1 METKQNTNKFSL
13 LKELNAINNA
23 GRESRLKVA
32 KMVLKDQELFDSL
45 LETAFEHD
53 NELSVKAIWVLEL
66 VCEKNLEWIAF
77 NLPYFIKN
85 ISKPT
90 EESAVRSISK
100 ICNLIAQDYNSKFDS
115 PIKLIMTENHVSQM
129 IETCFDWLV
138 SDYKVATKAHAME
151 TLYFLGIKTGW
162 VHYELK
168 MIIEKN
174 LPIESPGYIARAK
187 KVLEFMSNDNAA

>member
-1 METKQNTNKFSL
+1 METKTNTNKFSL
-13 LKELNAINNA
+13 LKELNAIQNA
-23 GRESRLKVA
+23 SRESRIKVA
-32 KMVLKDQELFDSL
+32 KLVLKDESLFDSL
-45 LETAFEHD
+45 LEVAFEHEG
-53 NELSVKAIWVLEL
+53 ELSVKAIWVLEL
-66 VCEKNLEWIAF
+66 VCEKNLDWISF

-100 ICNLIAQDYNSKFDS
+100 ICNLIAQDYNSKYDS
-115 PIKLIMTENHVSQM
+115 PIKLIMTEEHISQM
-129 IETCFDWLV
+129 IETSFDWLL

-151 TLYFLGIKTGW
+151 SLYYLGNKTGW

-187 KVLEFMSNDNAA
+187 KVLESMSNNNAA

>member
-1 METKQNTNKFSL
+1 METKTNTTKFSL
-13 LKELNAINNA
+13 LKELNAIQNA
-23 GRESRLKVA
+23 GRESRIKVA
-32 KMVLKDQELFDSL
+32 KLVLKDESLFDPL
-45 LETAFEHD
+45 LEIAFEQD
-53 NELSVKAIWVLEL
+53 GELSVKAIWVLEL
-66 VCEKNLEWIAF
+66 VCEKNLEWISF

-115 PIKLIMTENHVSQM
+115 PIKLIMTEEHVSQM
-129 IETCFDWLV
+129 IETCFDWLL

-151 TLYFLGIKTGW
+151 CLYYLGKKTGW

-187 KVLEFMSNDNAA
+187 KVLESMSNNNAA

>member
-1 METKQNTNKFSL
+1 MEIKTDTNKFSL
-13 LKELNAINNA
+13 LKELNAIQNA
-23 GRESRLKVA
+23 GRESRIKVA
-32 KMVLKDQELFDSL
+32 KLVLKDQTLFDSL
-45 LETAFEHD
+45 LEIAFEYD

-100 ICNLIAQDYNSKFDS
+100 ICNLISQDYNSKFDS
-115 PIKLIMTENHVSQM
+115 PIKLIMTEEHISQM
-129 IETCFDWLV
+129 IETCFDWLL

-151 TLYFLGIKTGW
+151 TLYYLGNKTGW

-168 MIIEKN
+168 MIIERS
-174 LPIESPGYIARAK
+174 LPVESPGYIARAK
-187 KVLEFMSNDNAA
+187 KVLEFMSNNNAA

>member
-115 PIKLIMTENHVSQM
+115 PIKLIMTKNHVSQM